1 VHRTSKDGG
10 RTEVGAV
17 EFRQAWRLR
26 NAAVVKS
33 SGARTGTLWCG
44 AIRVYAGGR
53 REFRRG
59 RSRLG
64 APHPRRAG
72 CSCCHF
78 GCHFACGRGYI
89 RPATPE
95 NRRPGRPV
103 SLLAASRYNPWAS
116 RSVVQIHSPRLS
128 SHNDLGLRWSACCH
142 RSGANPF
149 AATRSYKDL
158 ANPVLGLRCHCR
170 CHFSRRA
177 PGFTP
182 RLSSPTSVCTGSG
195 AGCGNFNR
203 RCTAITVHPHRYG
216 GQTSG
221 PAA

>member
-1 VHRTSKDGG
+1 MDRAQSVT
-10 RTEVGAV
+10 
-17 EFRQAWRLR
+17 
-26 NAAVVKS
+26 N
-33 SGARTGTLWCG
+33 GT
-44 AIRVYAGGR
+44 A
-53 REFRRG
+53 
-59 RSRLG
+59 RSRR
-64 APHPRRAG
+64 PSSQNRRARRLARSLRI
-72 CSCCHF
+72 CSPEVALRSRARIPLE
-78 GCHFACGRGYI
+78 GVARV
-89 RPATPE
+89 ATSVATSLADRRKFMVRVPE
-95 NRRPGRPV
+95 NPPQGCPV

-216 GQTSG
+216 GQTSV